1 MGIKIIATGRYVP
14 ERVLTNADLEK
25 MVETSDEW
33 IRTRT
38 GIETR
43 HIADASQATSDMCR
57 EAAKNALEIPPNSVQ
72 SLLRPSLRITASQI
86 PHACSRKRSER
97 KTLSA
102 LTSPPRVP
110 A

>member
-38 GIETR
+38 GIET
-43 HIADASQATSDMCR
+43 
-57 EAAKNALEIPPNSVQ
+57 
-72 SLLRPSLRITASQI
+72 
-86 PHACSRKRSER
+86 
-97 KTLSA
+97 
-102 LTSPPRVP
+102 
-110 A
+110 